1 MTTRKNGRRITAL
14 VLAMTAA
21 ASLASAQGSK
31 DPGQPGTTPP
41 ADRDGSRQPGMPD
54 DSNRKDQKNAVP
66 DKAAMD
72 KMIAQEQPGE
82 MQKWLKKYE
91 GSWRVEVTH
100 GMGSE
105 TSRGMVNNRGKE
117 SDSTPTK
124 ASGVETGTAKT
135 EIKHDRHACTKVTG
149 TMHGQSFEGMGAL
162 AYNNVAQRFE
172 SVWQDSLHTGIG
184 YMTGQL
190 DSGKKELTLTGE
202 CTDPSSGQAATVRS
216 VTRWINDN
224 EYVTELFMRGSD
236 GGSDQRMA
244 TMKFTRESGLTAAPD
259 NNHDGDRDQPAK
271 RDQR

>member
-1 MTTRKNGRRITAL
+1 MNGRRISAV

-21 ASLASAQGSK
+21 ASLVSAQGSK
-31 DPGQPGTTPP
+31 DPSQPATTPP
-41 ADRDGSRQPGMPD
+41 ADRNGDRKPGMPD
-54 DSNRKDQKNAVP
+54 DSSRKDPKHSAP

-82 MQKWLKKYE
+82 MQKWLRKYE

-100 GMGSE
+100 GVGSE
-105 TSRGMVNNRGKE
+105 PSRGMVNNRGKE
-117 SDSTPTK
+117 SDTTSPK

-135 EIKHDRHACTKVTG
+135 EIKHDRHACTKVSG
-149 TMHGQSFEGMGAL
+149 TMHGQTFEGMGAL
-162 AYNNVAQRFE
+162 GYNNVAQRFE

-190 DSGKKELTLTGE
+190 DSAKKELTMTGE
-202 CTDPSSGQAATVRS
+202 CTDPSTGQAATVRS

-236 GGSDQRMA
+236 SSSDQRMA
-244 TMKFTRESGLTAAPD
+244 TMKFTRDSGLTAAQ
-259 NNHDGDRDQPAK
+259 DGDRDNNRDQPVK